1 MRRLGLATL
10 VGLGL
15 LAGAPPLKAE
25 VDDRTGD
32 PVVEAIER
40 AKAQTPGEDAA
51 AAVAR
56 WTEAVERAG
65 EGAAPHWRARA
76 LVGLGLAQIRAGQ
89 REAGETSVNQAVDLI
104 VAGLDGAETKS
115 EVLAAA
121 GGMDRDSGRM
131 DRAHERYARAR
142 TLLGDVLPAGD
153 ERVVKLD
160 ADIAYIDIL
169 RQREDLVLDR
179 MRPADAAFRA
189 AGGQSEQLI
198 INGLIMGDALGRLG
212 RASEASGQLMRT
224 MEESLVL
231 FGPAHP
237 TTVLATETRGMF
249 ELGQDNVRE
258 GRRILDQAL
267 QARRQGAGSP
277 VELAGSLGMAGIA
290 AQMNE
295 DREAA
300 LGLYLESAEVFGE
313 AMGER
318 SRNRVLSLVNAGQTA
333 LELQRFEQA
342 IALLEQARDAL
353 ASDAGDPGQRV
364 KIAVSLAIAHVEIGD
379 YEQALARAAEATT
392 RADQFPRGNVS
403 RAEAAIV
410 HGWVVAR
417 AGDPAAGLRIVAPAL
432 DELETNFAAG
442 PMNGDRRVAWRPS
455 RVLLTRALNVA
466 YLADDR
472 EQGFRIAQALIRTDA
487 SHASSL
493 AWRRLTSEPGEVAE
507 TVATWQ
513 RLAEARRRLDHRYL
527 DALGS
532 RDADQTAA
540 LSAELADNQRALEG
554 AEAALADAVPGYRH
568 LSQARPITLA
578 EAQARLRP
586 SEAMIVSAF
595 DRDGPVTFAITPD
608 RVAWGRGAMSRADVR
623 RDVTALRPEVS
634 SGRDGTDAFARRARR
649 REGFDVGAAQRLYG
663 AILPPAVEAVLGG
676 TNELIFVTQEGLSD
690 IPFAALLAGS
700 GHGDGTPE
708 PWLVRRF
715 AIRASTSVDSVRPA
729 GPVRAPRLFAAGAP
743 RFSGSQDLGTDLAL
757 VRGGT
762 ADPMAIKALP
772 SLPFAAEEIEAL
784 GRSFPGGTL
793 LTGDAATEAAVR
805 TADLS
810 QATIVVLATHGLVAG
825 DMGGLSEPALV
836 FTPPASP
843 SAGDD
848 GLLTASEAAM
858 LDLDADWVVLSACN
872 TASGD
877 RPGAPG
883 FTGLARAFLF
893 AGGRNILASH
903 WPVRDDAA
911 ARLSVRTITAAA
923 EGQTPAQALRT
934 AMLELMDDP
943 QVPNGSDPS
952 VWAAFTLIGS

>member
-10 VGLGL
+10 VVLGL
-15 LAGAPPLKAE
+15 LAGAPPLQAK

-40 AKAQTPGEDAA
+40 AKAQTQGEDAA
-51 AAVAR
+51 ATVAR

-65 EGAAPHWRARA
+65 EDAAPHWRARA
-76 LVGLGLAQIRAGQ
+76 LVGLGLAQIRVGQ

-104 VAGLDGAETKS
+104 VPGLDGAEIKA

-267 QARRQGAGSP
+267 QARRQGAGGQ

-300 LGLYLESAEVFGE
+300 LGFYLESAEVFGA

-318 SRNRVLSLVNAGQTA
+318 ARPRVLSLVNAGQTA
-333 LELQRFEQA
+333 LELQRFEEA

-353 ASDAGDPGQRV
+353 ASDAGDPHQRV
-364 KIAVSLAIAHVEIGD
+364 KIAVTLAIAHVETGAFD
-379 YEQALARAAEATT
+379 EALALAADATRRAE
-392 RADQFPRGNVS
+392 QFPRGNVS

-410 HGWVVAR
+410 RGWVVAR
-417 AGDPAAGLRIVAPAL
+417 AGDPAEGLRIAAPAL

-455 RVLLTRALNVA
+455 RALLTRALNIA

-527 DALGS
+527 DALASG
-532 RDADQTAA
+532 DTDQTTA
-540 LSAELADNQRALEG
+540 LSVQVADNQRALEG
-554 AEAALADAVPGYRH
+554 AEAALSDAVPGYRH
-568 LSQARPITLA
+568 LSQARPINLA

-608 RVAWGRGAMSRADVR
+608 RVAWGRGAMSRADIR
-623 RDVTALRPEVS
+623 RDVATLQPGVS
-634 SGRDGTDAFARRARR
+634 NGRDGVDALARRAPRR
-649 REGFDVGAAQRLYG
+649 ASFDAAAAHRLYG
-663 AILPPAVEAVLGG
+663 AILPPAVEAALGDAD
-676 TNELIFVTQEGLSD
+676 ELIFVTQDGLSD
-690 IPFAALLAGS
+690 IPFAALLAGPP
-700 GHGDGTPE
+700 GQGTPR
-708 PWLVRRF
+708 PWLIRRF

-729 GPVRAPRLFAAGAP
+729 GPVRSPRLFAAGAP
-743 RFSGSQDLGTDLAL
+743 RFSGSQDAGADLAL
-757 VRGGT
+757 VRGGS
-762 ADPMAIKALP
+762 ADPLAIKALP
-772 SLPFAAEEIEAL
+772 SLPFAAVEIDAL

-934 AMLELMDDP
+934 AMLALMDDP
-943 QVPNGSDPS
+943 GVPNGSDPS